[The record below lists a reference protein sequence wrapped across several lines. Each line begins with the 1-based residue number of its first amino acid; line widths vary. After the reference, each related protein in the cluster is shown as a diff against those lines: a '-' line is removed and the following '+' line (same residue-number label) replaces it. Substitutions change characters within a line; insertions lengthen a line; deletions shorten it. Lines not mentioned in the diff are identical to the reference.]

1 VDWFPPTDAYLK
13 RTHIRKLIFEL
24 VENHGSHEG
33 FSPDDGDNHHCSE
46 YIDNRIGG
54 QCHFFNEEA
63 STSCSGKGIEMFPTY
78 NTCNMV
84 LKEHF
89 EPKAAWGT
97 SLRHCQSFDQRSLS
111 SSNHLFNNSRHL
123 QSFDQRSLSSSNH
136 LFNSSRHCQSFD
148 QPSLSSSNHL
158 FNNSRHLQ
166 SFDQRS
172 LSSSN
177 HLFNSSRHCQ
187 SFDQPSLSSSNH
199 LFNSSRHCQ
208 SFDQRSLLH
217 MNDSTDTINFPV
229 DPLIDIS
236 QHSNMMST
244 GNKNWYPHL
253 SYQGTPT
260 LQLHHISDDAVDNN
274 VINGDVQ
281 IIDNINLDFWNER
294 PPKKRRL
301 MPPWVEVMES

>member
-1 VDWFPPTDAYLK
+1 MDWFPPTDAYLK

-97 SLRHCQSFDQRSLS
+97 SLRHCQSFDQRSL
-111 SSNHLFNNSRHL
+111 
-123 QSFDQRSLSSSNH
+123 
-136 LFNSSRHCQSFD
+136 
-148 QPSLSSSNHL
+148 
-158 FNNSRHLQ
+158 
-166 SFDQRS
+166 
-172 LSSSN
+172 
-177 HLFNSSRHCQ
+177 
-187 SFDQPSLSSSNH
+187 
-199 LFNSSRHCQ
+199 
-208 SFDQRSLLH
+208 LH